1 MAKKNVTQE
10 KKETIIEIKNI
21 IKKFGDVTILDD
33 VNLSIKRGDFVTL
46 LGPSGCG
53 KTTLLRLIAGFDT
66 PTDGAIFI
74 GGNNVTML
82 PPHKRP
88 VNTVFQKYAL
98 FPHLNVFGNIAF
110 GLKLAKIPDTSKPAG
125 KNGKIPTRKWK
136 KAEIKEK
143 VEKALT
149 LVGLEGYG
157 HRDTNSLSGGQQQRV
172 AIARAIVCEPKVL
185 LLDEP
190 LGALDL
196 KMRKEMQV
204 ELMNM
209 HRNLGITFVYVTHDQ
224 EEALTMSD
232 KIAVMRDGVIQQLGT
247 PKQIYD
253 EPQNAFVADFI
264 GESNI
269 LSGTMIKDFVLEFA
283 GAKFTCEDKGFG
295 KGENVDIVIRPEDIY
310 IMDADNPKGMLKG
323 EVVSV
328 IFKGTYYE
336 IEVKNEGY
344 QFTVQDTASWDV
356 GDKVTMY
363 IRPHDIHVMKKAKT
377 INSFDGVI
385 KGADSVQFLGATY
398 EIAEQADFEAGDEVT
413 VKIEFDNVELT
424 DHPEDAPLSGRVT
437 DTLYKGKYYQVQVYV
452 EDADEFFLLNT
463 NVEWD
468 NGDQVGILV
477 KAEDIQL
484 EKRTDST
491 ETAD

>member
-1 MAKKNVTQE
+1 MPFFMYFRSIDMAKKSVTQE
-10 KKETIIEIKNI
+10 RKETIIEIKNV

-33 VNLSIKRGDFVTL
+33 INLSIKRGDFVTL

-53 KTTLLRLIAGFDT
+53 KTTLLRLIAGFDV
-66 PTDGAIFI
+66 PTDGAILI
-74 GGNNVTML
+74 GGSDVTML

-110 GLKLAKIPDTSKPAG
+110 GLKLARIPDTSKSLNKKGQA
-125 KNGKIPTRKWK
+125 PTRKWTK
-136 KAEIKEK
+136 SEIKEK
-143 VEKALT
+143 VEKALA

-196 KMRKEMQV
+196 KMRKEMQI
-204 ELMNM
+204 ELASM
-209 HRNLGITFVYVTHDQ
+209 HKNLGITFVYVTHDQ

-269 LSGTMIKDFVLEFA
+269 LSGTMIKDFMIEFA

-295 KGENVDIVIRPEDIY
+295 KGEKVDIVVRPEDIY
-310 IMDADNPKGMLKG
+310 LMDPDNPKGMLKG
-323 EVVSV
+323 EIVSV

-336 IEVKNEGY
+336 IEVECEGY
-344 QFTVQDTASWDV
+344 QFTVQDTAVWEK

-377 INSFDGVI
+377 INSFDGII
-385 KGADSVQFLGATY
+385 KGADSVQFLGGNF
-398 EIAEQADFEAGDEVT
+398 EIPEQTDFEAVGEVT
-413 VKIEFDNVELT
+413 AKFEFDKVELV
-424 DHPEDAPLSGRVT
+424 DDPDDAPISGKVT
-437 DTLYKGKYYQVQVYV
+437 DTLYKGSYYHVQVYV
-452 EDADEFFLLNT
+452 EDADDFTLLNT
-463 NVEWD
+463 NV
-468 NGDQVGILV
+468 
-477 KAEDIQL
+477 
-484 EKRTDST
+484 
-491 ETAD
+491 